1 MDYDLIIAIVAAMVN
16 IVFSLLLPPLFSS
29 TNLPF
34 KDQVTENY
42 ENTKHIILVSS
53 ILTVVLVYLS
63 LKVTPWVNNH
73 IFKNL
78 ARLNLSPTS
87 TINTTI

>member
-16 IVFSLLLPPLFSS
+16 IVFSLFLPALF
-29 TNLPF
+29 TRVNLPF
-34 KDQVTENY
+34 REQVQENY

-53 ILTVVLVYLS
+53 ILTVLFVYVS
-63 LKVTPWVNNH
+63 LKITPWVNNNV
-73 IFKNL
+73 FKNL

-87 TINTTI
+87 TMSMTR